1 MRGPRCAGGVL
12 ERDLVASHVSRLATW
27 WQPTL
32 DLKVRLPSLVVDPL
46 AFTQFDCGSLTDTV
60 LCLNRQSL
68 AFDYLLADGGSKLSY
83 VPAVLGRKDHPR
95 VEVETANL
103 HSKFEHLV
111 ACIRDCFCCVFD
123 DGTVY
128 TGLDADLF

>member
-1 MRGPRCAGGVL
+1 MRGPRFAGGGL
-12 ERDLVASHVSRLATW
+12 ERDLVAGYVSRLAAW
-27 WQPTL
+27 WQPPL

-46 AFTQFDCGSLTDTV
+46 TFTQFDCGSLTDAV

-68 AFDYLLADGGSKLSY
+68 ALHDPFADGSGELSY

-111 ACIRDCFCCVFD
+111 TCIRDCFCCVFNHCLM
-123 DGTVY
+123 Y